1 MTEIII
7 NTELGQIKGVQRS
20 NALTNAALYSFQGI
34 PYAAPPVGDLRFR
47 PPQAHPGWEGTLDAT
62 KEGGICV
69 QNDVMLGMF
78 ESGSDDCLYLNVYS
92 PCITAGAN
100 KAVMVFVHGGGFT
113 FGHPAEVFYGP
124 DWLVAKDVVLV
135 AIHYRVNIF
144 GFLNLG
150 LEDCPGN
157 VGLRD
162 IMASLQWVQAN
173 ISDFG
178 GNPNNVTLFGESAGA
193 ASIHYLLMVPSTRG
207 LFHRVIMQSGSALDS
222 WAFHTAED
230 NRDNGVAVA
239 KLLGC
244 QSEDSR
250 SVLDFLKSQPALDLL
265 KPQEQIVAAAAK
277 SGKSLVFPFVPSVEC
292 TGLPENRLVWDTP
305 AVMLKQKLPS
315 IPFLCGLN
323 SQEGIIMLKQSPGAL
338 TKVFDSLD
346 RNFERTVPNNFHAD
360 RAKAKLIAAEIRQF
374 YFEDRPIDMG
384 AINRYLDLYSDLLFA
399 LGHYET
405 LFSYSQSNP
414 GQGYAY
420 LFSYEGDLNV
430 FKNAV
435 QMMYDLQIPGAS
447 HVDELGYLFCVTMM
461 GGVLKPGSTEEKV
474 SENIR
479 TLWTNFAKNG
489 VPNTETFTSWTP
501 CSHNDISY
509 LDIGSTLS
517 TEQGFVF
524 SNRFAFWKNLYAS
537 YQANF
542 LKGNL

>member
-150 LEDCPGN
+150 LEECPGN

-193 ASIHYLLMVPSTRG
+193 ASIHYLLMAPSTRG

-230 NRDNGVAVA
+230 NWNS
-239 KLLGC
+239 LLSC
-244 QSEDSR
+244 SKKYAHLLEQYIWQHANER
-250 SVLDFLKSQPALDLL
+250 YQPNE
-265 KPQEQIVAAAAK
+265 K
-277 SGKSLVFPFVPSVEC
+277 
-292 TGLPENRLVWDTP
+292 
-305 AVMLKQKLPS
+305 KQT
-315 IPFLCGLN
+315 
-323 SQEGIIMLKQSPGAL
+323 A
-338 TKVFDSLD
+338 
-346 RNFERTVPNNFHAD
+346 RNFKISLYQYQVITRLSNSYRDKNQTS
-360 RAKAKLIAAEIRQF
+360 LIRKCKSV
-374 YFEDRPIDMG
+374 
-384 AINRYLDLYSDLLFA
+384 N
-399 LGHYET
+399 
-405 LFSYSQSNP
+405 
-414 GQGYAY
+414 
-420 LFSYEGDLNV
+420 
-430 FKNAV
+430 
-435 QMMYDLQIPGAS
+435 
-447 HVDELGYLFCVTMM
+447 
-461 GGVLKPGSTEEKV
+461 
-474 SENIR
+474 SE
-479 TLWTNFAKNG
+479 
-489 VPNTETFTSWTP
+489 
-501 CSHNDISY
+501 H
-509 LDIGSTLS
+509 LS
-517 TEQGFVF
+517 LEF
-524 SNRFAFWKNLYAS
+524 
-537 YQANF
+537 
-542 LKGNL
+542 

>member
-20 NALTNAALYSFQGI
+20 NTLTNAALYSFQGI

-47 PPQAHPGWEGTLDAT
+47 PPQAHPGWESTLDAT

-150 LEDCPGN
+150 LEECPGN

-162 IMASLQWVQAN
+162 IMASLHWVQAN

-193 ASIHYLLMVPSTRG
+193 ASIHYLLMAPSTRG

-265 KPQEQIVAAAAK
+265 KPQEQI
-277 SGKSLVFPFVPSVEC
+277 
-292 TGLPENRLVWDTP
+292 
-305 AVMLKQKLPS
+305 
-315 IPFLCGLN
+315 
-323 SQEGIIMLKQSPGAL
+323 EGIIMLKHSPGAL
-338 TKVFDSLD
+338 IKVFDSLD

-374 YFEDRPIDMG
+374 YFKDRPIDMG

-420 LFSYEGDLNV
+420 LFSYEGELNV

-517 TEQGFVF
+517 TKQGFVF

>member
-144 GFLNLG
+144 G
-150 LEDCPGN
+150 
-157 VGLRD
+157 
-162 IMASLQWVQAN
+162 
-173 ISDFG
+173 
-178 GNPNNVTLFGESAGA
+178 
-193 ASIHYLLMVPSTRG
+193 

-265 KPQEQIVAAAAK
+265 KPQEQIK